1 MCKRM
6 LLSALAVAF
15 SAGALLG
22 NADGGGQ
29 GVDGSTSVQAD
40 WVWMDSVEAH
50 PAYEAEA
57 GVRA

>member
-22 NADGGGQ
+22 IADGSGQ
-29 GVDGSTSVQAD
+29 GVDGGTSVQAD
-40 WVWMDSVEAH
+40 WVWYDSVTAR
-50 PAYEAEA
+50 PAYEAGAEA
-57 GVRA
+57 